1 MQILEFS
8 IVWQVL
14 SGLLTTVVGVG
25 LLIFIRKRNQDKIKK
40 SEPAGIWVRAI
51 CLGTD
56 LAIIDILTS
65 LLAFRGSLTSAGYI
79 IILITLAYFFFF
91 WLFFGATAAMMLA
104 RIKILSLEG
113 KPLKIWQV
121 LIRLGMFVF
130 LIIGWVTLLFDKKD
144 KRALHDFGAKTK
156 VVHIERKAN
165 AEKNSIPKIQLGML
179 GLVGVLLMT
188 LIIHGFGEKL
198 TKYVESNQVTFVDL
212 NQDTLIDGLAIDADE
227 DGKADVFKYDLNND
241 RVVEFT
247 TMDADSDGVAE
258 SIDLNNDGRIDG
270 FDFDRDNKVDIL
282 VIKGQFFI
290 WLWRIWFGLLFSG
303 LVGML
308 VFSILQENKLIPS
321 KKITAVKNKQ

>member
-79 IILITLAYFFFF
+79 IILISLAYFFFF
-91 WLFFGATAAMMLA
+91 WLFFGATPAMMLV
-104 RIKILSLEG
+104 RIKIISQDE
-113 KPLKIWQV
+113 KPLKVWQILV
-121 LIRLGMFVF
+121 RFCMFAF
-130 LIIGWVTLLFDKKD
+130 LMIGWVTILFDKKD
-144 KRALHDFGAKTK
+144 KRALHDFVAKTK
-156 VVHIERKAN
+156 VEYVEKF
-165 AEKNSIPKIQLGML
+165 EKNSIPKIQLGMF
-179 GLVGVLLMT
+179 GLVGFFLMT